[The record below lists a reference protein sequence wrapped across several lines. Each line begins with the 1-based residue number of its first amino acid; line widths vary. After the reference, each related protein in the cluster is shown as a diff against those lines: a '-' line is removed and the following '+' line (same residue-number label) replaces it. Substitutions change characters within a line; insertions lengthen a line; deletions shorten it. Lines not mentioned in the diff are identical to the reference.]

1 MQPRRSSPEDLR
13 QKIHLDNLFR
23 LALSLATFA
32 LVSFLWTQH
41 LFPHLHPLFCLLIG
55 YSCGYMLI
63 WALLPHTTFLRPL
76 DFLLTAFDIGGITTC
91 IHYTGGAQS
100 PLFYLYALPFL
111 VQAFHFD
118 LNKIRWSGI
127 LSIVAYGVLFD
138 LHHKQLTSG
147 NVAGFAGQLLFLGV
161 VVVTAVV
168 TVRLLRRKDIAL
180 QKSVLAVASNVDFL
194 NELNAVTLELPLV
207 KLQEQIALRLNQILK
222 PFETYARLWV
232 YEEGWKTLRG
242 VGEHP
247 ALRPGSPAYLPVRA
261 CPAFALRKPFRYD
274 QNHGEPCSSEQF
286 NYTSHLCL
294 PVASEKDVFGVLFLG
309 TYAAKS
315 WDREDVRFFE
325 TLAHSIAL
333 TLQRKALFERLQE
346 KITELNFSFEVGV
359 AALNTFVGST
369 QSIDETTVH
378 ILDSVLAILKVDRA
392 SLMLWSA
399 PSMRLQTQ
407 WVRGTDFRI
416 HSAMGLGMGEG
427 MAGWALKL
435 GEPYWAEYAMSDPHY
450 MPSAQPI
457 KSLLCVPV
465 FTVDHKPLG
474 VINAVTVQEPRAFTE
489 REINFLKS
497 FGQQAAL
504 AIENAQL
511 HHKNRSHIEQLKE
524 LDKMKSQFLS
534 LVSHDLRGPLTGV
547 RGYCEILKQQ
557 NPGPLT
563 PSQMDIV
570 VQLERQ
576 VELQERMV
584 DDLLDFAR
592 MEKGRLSIH
601 PAACDLAQLLKEE
614 VEKSQIEARERQ
626 IELSLSL
633 PSSPLPQLILDE
645 GRIRQVVWN
654 LIHNALKFTPEEGRV
669 VVRAAIPMLS
679 ENDPNTLL
687 IEVSDTGIG
696 LSPETQ
702 DRIFDKFFQITP
714 GGSKGSQGLGLG
726 LAICKEIVLAHRGK
740 IRAQSPG
747 LGQGTTI
754 TFDLP
759 IPVAAAAPASHPAS
773 KAA

>member
-1 MQPRRSSPEDLR
+1 MNRLSEDLR

-23 LALSLATFA
+23 LVLSLTTFA
-32 LVSFLWTQH
+32 ISVYLWNFH
-41 LFPHLHPLFCLLIG
+41 LFPHLRPLFI
-55 YSCGYMLI
+55 
-63 WALLPHTTFLRPL
+63 
-76 DFLLTAFDIGGITTC
+76 LLTAYTCGYLTVWGISQHVSALRPFDYLLSVFDIVGITVC
-91 IHYTGGAQS
+91 IHYTGGPQS
-100 PLFYLYALPFL
+100 PFFYLYALPFL

-118 LNKIRWSGI
+118 LAKIRWSGVLAIVSYMI
-127 LSIVAYGVLFD
+127 LIQLHKKD
-138 LHHKQLTSG
+138 LTRDTF
-147 NVAGFAGQLLFLGV
+147 AGFIGQILFMGV
-161 VVVTAVV
+161 VIVTAVI
-168 TVRLLRRKDIAL
+168 TVRLLKRKEVAL
-180 QKSVLAVASNVDFL
+180 QKSIQAVDSNVAFL
-194 NELNAVTLELPLV
+194 NELNAVSLDLPLA
-207 KLQEQIALRLNQILK
+207 KLQEQIATRLNQILK
-222 PFETYARLWV
+222 PFNTHARLWV
-232 YEEGWKTLRG
+232 HDEGWHTLKG
-242 VGEHP
+242 MGEHP

-261 CPAFALRKPFRYD
+261 CPAFALRKPFAYSAH
-274 QNHGEPCSSEQF
+274 QGEPCPTEQF

-294 PVASEKDVFGVLFLG
+294 PVASEKEAFGVLFLG
-309 TYAAKS
+309 TYAVKP
-315 WDREDVRFFE
+315 WDTEDIHFFE

-359 AALNTFVGST
+359 AALATFVGST

-392 SLMLWSA
+392 SLMLWNSQT
-399 PSMRLQTQ
+399 MRLQTQ

-416 HSAMGLGMGEG
+416 HSAMTIAMGEG
-427 MAGWALKL
+427 MAGWALKQ
-435 GEPYWAEYAMSDPHY
+435 GDPYWAEYAMSDPHY
-450 MPSAQPI
+450 QPSAQPI

-465 FTVDHKPLG
+465 FTVDRKPLG
-474 VINAVTVQEPRAFTE
+474 VINAVTVHEPRAFTE

-557 NPGPLT
+557 TQGPL
-563 PSQMDIV
+563 SQNQMDLV
-570 VQLERQ
+570 EQMERQ

-601 PAACDLAQLLKEE
+601 PAVCDVTQLLKEE
-614 VEKSQIEARERQ
+614 VDKSQVEARERQ
-626 IELSLSL
+626 IALSVSL
-633 PSSPLPQLILDE
+633 PSTPLPKLTVDE

-654 LIHNALKFTPEEGRV
+654 LIHNALKFTPEDGRV
-669 VVRAAIPMLS
+669 VVRAIVEP
-679 ENDPNTLL
+679 ENIT

-696 LSPETQ
+696 LSQDTQ

-726 LAICKEIVLAHRGK
+726 LAICKEIVLSHRGK

-747 LGQGTTI
+747 LGQGSTI
-754 TFDLP
+754 SFSLP
-759 IPVAAAAPASHPAS
+759 IAVTLAPASTFTTS